1 MANILTLEDTRKMS
15 KSKINTEIGKIA
27 KELDSLGLDHETSC
41 AIISSVMNL
50 GIAAHELCQRMKA
63 ERNK

>member
-15 KSKINTEIGKIA
+15 KRKIDTEIGKIA

-50 GIAAHELCQRMKA
+50 GIAAHELWHKKD
-63 ERNK
+63 EE